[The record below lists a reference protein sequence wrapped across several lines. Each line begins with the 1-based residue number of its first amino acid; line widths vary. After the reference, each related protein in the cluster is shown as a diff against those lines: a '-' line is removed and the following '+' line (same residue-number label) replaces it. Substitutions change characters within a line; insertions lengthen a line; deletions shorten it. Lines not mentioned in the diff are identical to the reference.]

1 MYPWGDERP
10 FYGSARYY
18 RNTFDCE
25 IRKLSIDA
33 GFTCPNRDGR
43 VGVGGCSFCNNEAFS
58 PRYANR
64 SMTITEQM
72 ERGREFHARSFV
84 PGARWLVYFQ
94 SYTNTYGSGE
104 ELRKCYNEA
113 LQSEDVAGLIIGTRP
128 DCVDESILDMIAE
141 LRQTHY
147 VAVEFGMESSF
158 DQTLRRVN
166 RGHGWAESVRAVE
179 MCHERAIPCGGHFI
193 VGLPGES
200 DEMFLRTIERINELL
215 LDTVKFHQLQ
225 IFRGTAME
233 RDYVAHPEQYHLYSI
248 EEYVALLAEAVCRLR
263 PDTAVE
269 RIVSEVPPR
278 YRHEGL
284 GWQGVKSHHVINR
297 LCARLESIG
306 GFQGQK
312 FCRSNENN
320 YLCAE

>member
-1 MYPWGDERP
+1 MYAWGDERP

-25 IRKLSIDA
+25 IRKLSIDG

-43 VGVGGCSFCNNEAFS
+43 VGQGGCTFCNNEAFS
-58 PRYANR
+58 PKYADR
-64 SMTITEQM
+64 TRTIAEQM
-72 ERGREFHARSFV
+72 EDGRLFHARSFT
-84 PGARWLVYFQ
+84 PDCRWLVYFQ
-94 SYTNTYGSGE
+94 SYTNTYAPVE
-104 ELRKCYNEA
+104 VLRQRYCEA
-113 LQSEDVAGLIIGTRP
+113 LSAPDVAGLIIGTRP
-128 DCVDESILDMIAE
+128 DCVSEECLDMIAE
-141 LRQTHY
+141 LRERHY
-147 VAVEFGMESSF
+147 IAVEFGMESSF
-158 DQTLRRVN
+158 DETLRRVN
-166 RGHGWAESVRAVE
+166 RGHGWQESVQAVE
-179 MCHERAIPCGGHFI
+179 MCHQRGIPCGGHFI

-200 DEMFLRTIERINELL
+200 DQMFLQTIQRINSLE

-233 RDYVAHPEQYHLYSI
+233 RDYVAHPEQYHLYSLDD
-248 EEYVALLAEAVCRLR
+248 YVALLAEAIRHLR
-263 PDTAVE
+263 PTTAVE

-297 LCARLESIG
+297 LCAHLEALG

-312 FCRSNENN
+312 FWQCDENN
-320 YLCAE
+320 YLCAK

>member
-1 MYPWGDERP
+1 MYAWGDERR

-43 VGVGGCSFCNNEAFS
+43 VGQGGCTFCNNEAFS
-58 PRYANR
+58 PKYADR
-64 SMTITEQM
+64 KLSVAEQM
-72 ERGREFHARSFV
+72 AAGRLFHARSFT
-84 PGARWLVYFQ
+84 PDCRWLVYFQ
-94 SYTNTYGSGE
+94 SYTNTYASVDV
-104 ELRKCYNEA
+104 LRERYLEA
-113 LQSEDVAGLIIGTRP
+113 LAADDVAGLIIGTRP
-128 DCVDESILDMIAE
+128 DCVSEECLDMIAE
-141 LRQTHY
+141 LRERHY
-147 VAVEFGMESSF
+147 IAVEFGMESSF
-158 DQTLRRVN
+158 DETLRRVN

-179 MCHERAIPCGGHFI
+179 MCHERGLSCGGHFI

-200 DEMFLRTIERINELL
+200 DEMFIQTINRINDLR

-233 RDYVAHPEQYHLYSI
+233 RDFVQHPELYHLYSLD
-248 EEYVALLAEAVCRLR
+248 EYVALLAEAIRHLR
-263 PDTAVE
+263 PTTAVE

-297 LCARLESIG
+297 LCACLESIG
-306 GFQGQK
+306 GFQGDK
-312 FCRSNENN
+312 FCCSAENN